1 MSDEKKDKE
10 LVAHL
15 SNTMTA
21 LWNAGVTMDE
31 VATTCTVKKG
41 EALYDRI
48 GKCEA
53 KIKEW
58 ESELNGLKD
67 DLATLKKLIDGY
79 PTKYGNEPS
88 GLAQTS
94 YDIASRQHDSIRT
107 ALAKHRKDLDKHK
120 ATLRKVKG

>member
-10 LVAHL
+10 LIAHL

-21 LWNAGVTMDE
+21 LWNSGVFMEE
-31 VATTCTVKKG
+31 VADECKIKKG

-58 ESELNGLKD
+58 ESSLNGLKD
-67 DLATLKKLIDGY
+67 DLATLKKLLDGY
-79 PTKYGNEPS
+79 PTKYANQPS

-94 YDIASRQHDSIRT
+94 YSIASGQHDSMR
-107 ALAKHRKDLDKHK
+107 ASLAKHRKELDKHK
-120 ATLRKVKG
+120 ATLRKVKA